1 MLQLGGHA
9 LFLSASDTHLGRG
22 AHGESLADTARVLS
36 LYLDAVMLRTFEQ
49 REVEELAEHAS
60 VPVINGLTDRL
71 HPCQLIADL
80 LTLREEFGSDLGAL
94 RVAWVGDGNN
104 MANSWINAAG
114 LLGFELC
121 LAVPGGYDPDPEILA
136 AAQAT
141 SEVTLVRDPRE
152 AVRGAH
158 AVCTDTWTSMGQEDD
173 SADRVRVFTPY
184 QVSEQLMAAARP
196 EAVFLHCL
204 PAHRGE
210 EVTAEV
216 MEGRNS
222 RVFEEAE
229 NRLHAQKALL
239 LSVMG

>member
-1 MLQLGGHA
+1 
-9 LFLSASDTHLGRG
+9 
-22 AHGESLADTARVLS
+22 
-36 LYLDAVMLRTFEQ
+36 
-49 REVEELAEHAS
+49 